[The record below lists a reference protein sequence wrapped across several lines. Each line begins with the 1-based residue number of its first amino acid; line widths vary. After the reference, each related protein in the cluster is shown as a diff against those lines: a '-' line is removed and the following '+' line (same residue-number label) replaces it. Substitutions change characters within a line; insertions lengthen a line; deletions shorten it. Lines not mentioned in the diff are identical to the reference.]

1 MEEKLKRILEAV
13 ALELG
18 TGRELLLS
26 VKGEELL
33 DINSTVQNFA
43 KIPNAQHSSN
53 TIKGIGGNIT
63 TYSYMGNKIHLK
75 IDSELK

>member
-13 ALELG
+13 AFELG
-18 TGRELLLS
+18 TGRELLIS
-26 VKGEELL
+26 VKGDELM
-33 DINSTVQNFA
+33 DMSSTVQKFA

-53 TIKGIGGNIT
+53 TIRGIGGNIT
-63 TYSYMGNKIHLK
+63 TYSFMGNKIHLK

>member
-13 ALELG
+13 AFELG
-18 TGRELLLS
+18 TGRELLIS
-26 VKGEELL
+26 VKGDELM
-33 DINSTVQNFA
+33 DMSSTVQKFA

-53 TIKGIGGNIT
+53 TIRGIGGNIT
-63 TYSYMGNKIHLK
+63 TYSFMGNTIHLK